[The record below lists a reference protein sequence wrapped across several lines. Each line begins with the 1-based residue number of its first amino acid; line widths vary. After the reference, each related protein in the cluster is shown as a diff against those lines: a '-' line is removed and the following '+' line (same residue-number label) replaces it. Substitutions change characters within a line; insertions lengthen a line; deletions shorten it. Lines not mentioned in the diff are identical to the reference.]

1 MFSRFDDDRASCGER
16 RADFPGQ
23 HQQREVPGQYAAHHA
38 DRLPDHHSQRVAANR
53 GGIVINLVNQFCVPA
68 DRVDGVR
75 DVDQL
80 TLTDR
85 FAAIEA
91 FEDGQFVLMAFKQVC
106 KLQQNR
112 FALPRRNR
120 SPASILKGLFGI
132 AHRKVDIL
140 GRTGG
145 DVSQKLTRRRI
156 VRGEGFARDRG
167 FKRAI
172 DECLGGQRNVFGQS
186 GILGL
191 VQKITHGWLPKKCW
205 LRYV

>member
-1 MFSRFDDDRASCGER
+1 MFGRFDDDRTARSER

-80 TLTDR
+80 TFTDR
-85 FAAIEA
+85 FAAIET
-91 FEDGQFVLMAFKQVC
+91 FENGQFVLMAFKQVC

-120 SPASILKGLFGI
+120 PPASILKGLLGI
-132 AHRKVDIL
+132 AHREVDII
-140 GRTGG
+140 GRTSC
-145 DVSQKLTRRRI
+145 DVGQKGTGCRI

-167 FKRAI
+167 LERAI
-172 DECLGGQRNVFGQS
+172 DERPGWQRNVFGQS
-186 GILGL
+186 SVFGL
-191 VQKITHGWLPKKCW
+191 AQKITHGWLPK
-205 LRYV
+205 